1 MFTLQA
7 SLEFDAWLANLTD
20 TKAKARIVARLV
32 SAELGNLGD
41 CRPVGS
47 LVSEMR
53 IDVGP
58 GYRVY
63 FVRTGQFVY
72 LLLLGGSKAS
82 QKRDIVRVKVM
93 AKAIG
98 KART

>member
-7 SLEFDAWLANLTD
+7 SPEFDSWLANLAD
-20 TKAKARIVARLV
+20 TRAKARIVARLV
-32 SAELGNLGD
+32 SAELGNLGG
-41 CRPVGS
+41 CKPVGNS
-47 LVSEMR
+47 VSEMR

-63 FVRTGQFVY
+63 FVRTGELVY
-72 LLLLGGSKAS
+72 LLLLGGDKAS
-82 QKRDIVRVKVM
+82 QKRDIKRATAM

-98 KART
+98 KASK